1 MTGEKACR
9 KSYLQT
15 LWERLSRISSS
26 EVRRWWLRR
35 IPILQW
41 APGYKLQDSFIP
53 DLISGMMLAVQQ
65 VAQGLAFAVMSSVH
79 PVFGLYGSFFA
90 PLVYAIFGMSRHVIT
105 GTFAITSLISCAAVE
120 RLVPLNSSN
129 VTNTS
134 LGDLGLS
141 DFDMQRIGVAAAV
154 TFLGGVIQ
162 MSMFLL
168 NLGCT
173 TILLSE
179 PVVSAMTT
187 GAATHV
193 VTSQVK
199 FLLGMKMPYISGPLG
214 MFYIYIYVFKNI
226 HLVNIGALLLSLLSL
241 VVLILTKEL
250 NEKYKSKIR
259 FVIPIDL
266 ALIVSTSL
274 ACYFADMPKSIG
286 TDVIGH
292 VPKGIP
298 HPQAPPMDTLQHV
311 VVEAFGV
318 AIVGYAVSIF
328 LAYNSSKKFKYPVCE
343 NQELFAHGLSNI
355 IPSFF
360 FCIPNSGAPVRTF
373 LLYGIGSKTQVAS
386 LISCALVLIVI
397 YFVAPLLYWLP
408 MCVLAAI
415 IVVGLKGMLIQF
427 RDLKKYWKVDKCD
440 WVIWICTYLVTI
452 CFAANIGLLFGV
464 VFSIAVGVLRLTR
477 SKILQIV
484 YMHEEYCAM
493 TEDKYP
499 ELKII
504 SIGSPLFFLNARR
517 FHTKILE
524 MINKC
529 VTRRG
534 SCAHKTGALL
544 MTMPSGVY
552 KGKFQSDR
560 SLSVTLILDCSR
572 IPFLDCM
579 GVTALTQIF
588 QDLGDYDTN
597 VLFSGCSASLMKAM
611 MFCGSDCGPKHKHF
625 FSTIRTALDA
635 LKLKPCGGS
644 SLEVLDSSD
653 A

>member
-1 MTGEKACR
+1 
-9 KSYLQT
+9 
-15 LWERLSRISSS
+15 
-26 EVRRWWLRR
+26 
-35 IPILQW
+35 
-41 APGYKLQDSFIP
+41 
-53 DLISGMMLAVQQ
+53 MMLTVQQ
-65 VAQGLAFAVMSSVH
+65 VAHGLAFAVMSSVH

-90 PLVYAIFGMSRHVIT
+90 PLIYAIFGMSRHVIT

-120 RLVPLNSSN
+120 RLVPLNGSN

-168 NLGCT
+168 NLGGT

-214 MFYIYIYVFKNI
+214 MFYIYIFVFKNI
-226 HLVNIGALLLSLLSL
+226 HLVNIAALFLSLLSL

-250 NEKYKSKIR
+250 NEKYKSKIQ

-274 ACYFADMPKSIG
+274 VCYFADMPKTFGI
-286 TDVIGH
+286 DVIGH
-292 VPKGIP
+292 IPKGIP
-298 HPQAPPMDTLQHV
+298 LPQAPPMDTLQHV

-328 LAYNSSKKFKYPVCE
+328 LAYNSSKRFKYPMCE

-373 LLYGIGSKTQVAS
+373 LLYSIGSKTQMAS

-397 YFVAPLLYWLP
+397 YFVAPLLSWLP
-408 MCVLAAI
+408 MCVLAPI

-427 RDLKKYWKVDKCD
+427 RDLKKYWNVDKCD

-452 CFAANIGLLFGV
+452 SFAANIGLLFGV

-477 SKILQIV
+477 SKILHV
-484 YMHEEYCAM
+484 VDMHEDYCAV
-493 TEDKYP
+493 TEEKYP
-499 ELKII
+499 EPKVI
-504 SIGSPLFFLNARR
+504 SLASPLFFLNAKK
-517 FHTKILE
+517 FHTDILE
-524 MINKC
+524 MNSK
-529 VTRRG
+529 RRG
-534 SCAHKTGALL
+534 SGPHKTGALL
-544 MTMPSGVY
+544 MTIPRRVY
-552 KGKFQSDR
+552 KGKFQCDR
-560 SLSVTLILDCSR
+560 SAGVTLILDCGR
-572 IPFLDCM
+572 IPFVDCA
-579 GVTALTQIF
+579 GVTTLTQIF
-588 QDLGDYDTN
+588 QDLGELDTN
-597 VLFSGCSASLMKAM
+597 VLFSGCSASLVKAL
-611 MFCGSDCGPKHKHF
+611 MFCGSDCGPKREHF
-625 FSTIRTALDA
+625 FSTIKTALDA
-635 LKLKPCGGS
+635 VKLKPCGGS
-644 SLEVLDSSD
+644 SLEVLNSSD